1 MHLLNLSLSEMAEI
15 NNDLQ
20 VSTETIVKRIIA
32 EKEGRGLSNTDV
44 ADLLNKI
51 GSTYSDNRITLG
63 ETIRKALYA
72 KKPDKV
78 LLEDL
83 CKALNISAITQ
94 EELILSRHYHI
105 NKNRE
110 VKTGAISNDQKRAN
124 IELYKESQKYAN
136 SEDDGVTIEE
146 MVANGMESE
155 EYAELKEIMLE
166 EEILAKLTI
175 IYRNFPR
182 KVREFTE
189 LFEYDKDDMEEI
201 KRCHVKVT
209 YQ

>member
-32 EKEGRGLSNTDV
+32 EKESRGLSNTDV

-72 KKPDKV
+72 KNPDKV

-83 CKALNISAITQ
+83 CKALNIPAITQ
-94 EELILSRHYHI
+94 EELILSRHYHL
-105 NKNRE
+105 NQNRE
-110 VKTGAISNDQKRAN
+110 VKSGRISDDQKRAN
-124 IELYKESQKYAN
+124 KELYKESQKYAN
-136 SEDDGVTIEE
+136 SKDDGVPIEE
-146 MVANGMESE
+146 MVANGMDNGD
-155 EYAELKEIMLE
+155 YAELKEIKLE

-182 KVREFTE
+182 KVREFTQE
-189 LFEYDKDDMEEI
+189 FEFGEDDMEQLE
-201 KRCHVKVT
+201 RCHVKVT
-209 YQ
+209 YY

>member
-1 MHLLNLSLSEMAEI
+1 MHLLNLSFREMAEI

-20 VSTETIVKRIIA
+20 VSTETIVKRIIV

-72 KKPDKV
+72 KNPDKV

-83 CKALNISAITQ
+83 CKALNIPAITQ
-94 EELILSRHYHI
+94 EELILSRHYHV

-110 VKTGAISNDQKRAN
+110 VKPGCISDDQKRAN
-124 IELYKESQKYAN
+124 KELYKESQKYVN
-136 SEDDGVTIEE
+136 SVDEGVSIEE
-146 MVANGMESE
+146 MVNNGMESE
-155 EYAELKEIMLE
+155 DYAELKEIKIE
-166 EEILAKLTI
+166 EETLAKLTI
-175 IYRNFPR
+175 IFRKYPR
-182 KVREFTE
+182 EVREFTQRFEFNKEDIEE
-189 LFEYDKDDMEEI
+189 LK
-201 KRCHVKVT
+201 KCHVKVT
-209 YQ
+209 YR

>member
-1 MHLLNLSLSEMAEI
+1 MAEI

-32 EKEGRGLSNTDV
+32 EKEGRELSNTDV

-72 KKPDKV
+72 KNPDKV

-83 CKALNISAITQ
+83 CKALNIPAITQ
-94 EELILSRHYHI
+94 EELILSRHYYL
-105 NKNRE
+105 NQNRE
-110 VKTGAISNDQKRAN
+110 VKSGRISDDQKRAN
-124 IELYKESQKYAN
+124 NELYKESKKYAN
-136 SEDDGVTIEE
+136 SKDDGVPIEE
-146 MVANGMESE
+146 MVANGMDNED
-155 EYAELKEIMLE
+155 YAELKEIKLE

-182 KVREFTE
+182 KVREFTQE
-189 LFEYDKDDMEEI
+189 FEFDEDDMEQLE
-201 KRCHVKVT
+201 RCHVKVT
-209 YQ
+209 YY